1 MILDR
6 LPLAARYASLHP
18 GFAAAFRF
26 LRETNLAVLAPG
38 RHELD
43 GARLY
48 ANHDLRT
55 GVGRAGAVLE
65 AHRRYIDV
73 QYTLAG
79 EERIGWRAL
88 ADCSS
93 PRAGYD
99 DARDIVFFDGPPESW
114 VEVPPG
120 SFAIF
125 FPEDAHAPLAGTG
138 PLDKVIVKVAVDWA
152 G

>member
-1 MILDR
+1 MMLDR
-6 LPLAARYASLHP
+6 LSQAARYAPVHP

-26 LRETNLAVLAPG
+26 LRETNLAALAPG
-38 RHELD
+38 RHGLD
-43 GARLY
+43 GTRLY

-55 GVGRAGAVLE
+55 GVDRTGAVLE
-65 AHRRYIDV
+65 AHRRFIDV

-88 ADCSS
+88 SDCGS
-93 PRAGYD
+93 PRAPYD
-99 DARDIVFFDGPPESW
+99 EARDIVFFDDPSESW
-114 VEVPPG
+114 IEVPPG

-138 PLDKVIVKVAVDWA
+138 LLDKIIVKVAVDWPV
-152 G
+152 